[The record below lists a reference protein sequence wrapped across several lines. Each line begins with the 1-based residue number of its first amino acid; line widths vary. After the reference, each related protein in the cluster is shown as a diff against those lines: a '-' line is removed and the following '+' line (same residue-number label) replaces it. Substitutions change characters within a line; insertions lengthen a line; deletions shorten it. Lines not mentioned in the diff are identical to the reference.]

1 MANKKELSKNQ
12 IEESIK
18 LYTIEKWGMAKIAK
32 HIGNISRGVIKR
44 VLIEN
49 GIDIDT
55 PGQRYRGG
63 VKESSRRYRSKPEV
77 KERKKENFYRW
88 LEKNSEH
95 RKNYMKEYRERNV
108 NKIREQKRK
117 YEKDRKDNDPFYKL
131 CCYTRTAV
139 YTCLKERSVDKYSNT
154 FDILPYTLEELITHL
169 ENNFTEGMTWENY
182 GEWHVDHIKPMVSFT
197 FDSVDDESFNECWSL
212 SNLQPL
218 WAKDNLSKGSNII

>member
-1 MANKKELSKNQ
+1 MANKKELNKNQ
-12 IEESIK
+12 IEECIK
-18 LYTIEKWGMAKIAK
+18 LYTIDKWGMAKIAK

-63 VKESSRRYRSKPEV
+63 KKIARERWVNKNKEKVISYR
-77 KERKKENFYRW
+77 KEW

-117 YEKDRKDNDPFYKL
+117 YEKNRKDNDPFYKL

-154 FDILPYTLEELITHL
+154 FDMLPYTLEELISHL

-182 GEWHVDHIKPMVSFT
+182 GEWHVDHIKPMASFT

>member
-1 MANKKELSKNQ
+1 M
-12 IEESIK
+12 
-18 LYTIEKWGMAKIAK
+18 
-32 HIGNISRGVIKR
+32 IKR

-49 GIDIDT
+49 GINIDT

-63 VKESSRRYRSKPEV
+63 KKIARKRWVNKNKEKVVSYR
-77 KERKKENFYRW
+77 KEW

-154 FDILPYTLEELITHL
+154 FDMLPYTLEELISHL
-169 ENNFTEGMTWENY
+169 ENNFTEGMAWENY
-182 GEWHVDHIKPMVSFT
+182 GEWHVDHIKPMASFT

-218 WAKDNLSKGSNII
+218 

>member
-49 GIDIDT
+49 DIDIDT

-63 VKESSRRYRSKPEV
+63 KKIARKRWVNKNKEKVISYR
-77 KERKKENFYRW
+77 KEW

-182 GEWHVDHIKPMVSFT
+182 GEWHVDHIKPMASFT

>member
-1 MANKKELSKNQ
+1 MSNKKELCKNQ
-12 IEESIK
+12 IEECIK
-18 LYTIEKWGMAKIAK
+18 LYTIDKWGMAKIAK

-63 VKESSRRYRSKPEV
+63 KKIARKRWVNKNKEKVVSYR
-77 KERKKENFYRW
+77 KEW
-88 LEKNSEH
+88 LDKNSEH

-154 FDILPYTLEELITHL
+154 FDILPYTLEELISHL
-169 ENNFTEGMTWENY
+169 ENNFTEGMSWENY
-182 GEWHVDHIKPMVSFT
+182 GEWHVDHIKPMASFT
-197 FDSVDDESFNECWSL
+197 FDTIDDDSFNECWSL

>member
-12 IEESIK
+12 IEECIK
-18 LYTIEKWGMAKIAK
+18 LYTIDKWGMAKIAK

-49 GIDIDT
+49 GINIDT

-63 VKESSRRYRSKPEV
+63 KKIARKRWVNKNKEKVISYR
-77 KERKKENFYRW
+77 KEW

-182 GEWHVDHIKPMVSFT
+182 GEWHVDHIKPMASFT

>member
-12 IEESIK
+12 IEECIK
-18 LYTIEKWGMAKIAK
+18 LYTIDKWGMAKIAK

-44 VLIEN
+44 VLLDN
-49 GIDIDT
+49 DIDIDT

-63 VKESSRRYRSKPEV
+63 
-77 KERKKENFYRW
+77 KKEASKRYSYKNK
-88 LEKNSEH
+88 EKISNYHKGWREENKPHLRDYHQKWRDSNREH
-95 RKNYMKEYRERNV
+95 V
-108 NKIREQKRK
+108 NNRKRK
-117 YEKDRKDNDPFYKL
+117 YEKNRKDNDPFYKL

-154 FDILPYTLEELITHL
+154 FDILPYTLEELISHL

-182 GEWHVDHIKPMVSFT
+182 GEWHVDHIKPMASFT
-197 FDSVDDESFNECWSL
+197 FDTIDDDSFNECWSL

>member
-1 MANKKELSKNQ
+1 MANKKELNKNQ
-12 IEESIK
+12 IEECIK
-18 LYTIEKWGMAKIAK
+18 LYTIDKWGMAKIAK

-95 RKNYMKEYRERNV
+95 RKNYMKEV
-108 NKIREQKRK
+108 NI
-117 YEKDRKDNDPFYKL
+117 EK
-131 CCYTRTAV
+131 T
-139 YTCLKERSVDKYSNT
+139 
-154 FDILPYTLEELITHL
+154 I
-169 ENNFTEGMTWENY
+169 
-182 GEWHVDHIKPMVSFT
+182 
-197 FDSVDDESFNECWSL
+197 
-212 SNLQPL
+212 
-218 WAKDNLSKGSNII
+218 

>member
-1 MANKKELSKNQ
+1 MTNKKELCKNQ
-12 IEESIK
+12 IEECIK
-18 LYTIEKWGMAKIAK
+18 LYTIDKWGMAKIAK

-63 VKESSRRYRSKPEV
+63 KKIARKRWVNKNKEKVVSYR
-77 KERKKENFYRW
+77 KEW
-88 LEKNSEH
+88 LDKNSEH

-154 FDILPYTLEELITHL
+154 FDILPYTLEELISHL
-169 ENNFTEGMTWENY
+169 ENNFTEGMSWENY
-182 GEWHVDHIKPMVSFT
+182 GEWHVDHIKPMASFT
-197 FDSVDDESFNECWSL
+197 FDTIDDDSFNECWSL

>member
-12 IEESIK
+12 IEECIK
-18 LYTIEKWGMAKIAK
+18 LYTIDKWGMAKIAK

-63 VKESSRRYRSKPEV
+63 KKIARKRWVNKNKEKVVSYR
-77 KERKKENFYRW
+77 KEW

-154 FDILPYTLEELITHL
+154 FDILPYTLEELISHL

-182 GEWHVDHIKPMVSFT
+182 GEWHVDHIKPMASFT

>member
-12 IEESIK
+12 IGECIK
-18 LYTIEKWGMAKIAK
+18 LYTIDKWGMAKIAK

-63 VKESSRRYRSKPEV
+63 KKIARKRWVNKNKEKVVSYR
-77 KERKKENFYRW
+77 KEW

-108 NKIREQKRK
+108 NIIREQKRK
-117 YEKDRKDNDPFYKL
+117 YEKNRKDNDPFYKL

-154 FDILPYTLEELITHL
+154 FDILPYTLEELISHL
-169 ENNFTEGMTWENY
+169 ENNFTEGMSWENY
-182 GEWHVDHIKPMVSFT
+182 GEWHVDHIKPMASFT
-197 FDSVDDESFNECWSL
+197 FDTIDDDSFNECWSL

>member
-1 MANKKELSKNQ
+1 
-12 IEESIK
+12 
-18 LYTIEKWGMAKIAK
+18 MAKIAK

-63 VKESSRRYRSKPEV
+63 KKIARKRWVNKNKEKVVSYR
-77 KERKKENFYRW
+77 KEW
-88 LEKNSEH
+88 LDKNSEH

-154 FDILPYTLEELITHL
+154 FDILPYTLE
-169 ENNFTEGMTWENY
+169 
-182 GEWHVDHIKPMVSFT
+182 
-197 FDSVDDESFNECWSL
+197 
-212 SNLQPL
+212 
-218 WAKDNLSKGSNII
+218 